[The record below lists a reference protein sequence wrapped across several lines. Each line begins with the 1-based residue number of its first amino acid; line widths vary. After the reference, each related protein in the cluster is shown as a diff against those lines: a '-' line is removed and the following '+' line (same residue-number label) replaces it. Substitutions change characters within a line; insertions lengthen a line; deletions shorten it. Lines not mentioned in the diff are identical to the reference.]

1 MTRRAFWPLMGTGAG
16 WPRRAQPAR
25 KGGRSSNSVSSWT
38 KSTVR
43 AGKARI
49 WRRIQRFFLSLRVR
63 VQHVTEAFPDVAAL
77 VQAPSKRVLGE
88 GGLVGSTLGQH
99 LLQERDGPTG
109 GPVAKVARAAG
120 QHRRQ
125 EFLQLFIPTQGTALA
140 SLMAEPVQVG
150 VGAVT
155 FNPAIDA
162 ARRDAQ
168 LAGHLLQ
175 ASTGIEF
182 QQREDASKQGRVA
195 GERQFAFQAPALSC
209 G

>member
-1 MTRRAFWPLMGTGAG
+1 M
-16 WPRRAQPAR
+16 
-25 KGGRSSNSVSSWT
+25 
-38 KSTVR
+38 R

-49 WRRIQRFFLSLRVR
+49 WRRNWRFFLSLRVR

-77 VQAPSKRVLGE
+77 VQAPSERVLGE
-88 GGLVGSTLGQH
+88 GGLVGPALGQH

-109 GPVAKVARAAG
+109 GQVAKVARAAG

-140 SLMAEPVQVG
+140 GLMAEPFQVG
-150 VGAVT
+150 VGAVA

-162 ARRDAQ
+162 ACRHAQ

-175 ASTGIEF
+175 GSTGIDL
-182 QQREDASKQGRVA
+182 QQREDPSKQGRIA
-195 GERQFAFQAPALSC
+195 GERQFAFQAPALSR